1 MADLRLLIVAADTL
15 ARAGLSALA
24 GDWPGVTVIGQIG
37 PDDLAATE
45 VDEFIA
51 DVILW
56 DLGWTGEEQLDVLI
70 EVTADSQAGGPGIVA
85 LLPDQDPVN
94 SLWAA
99 GIRTMLLRDASM
111 ESLKSAILAT
121 ANKLAVMD
129 PLFIEVLVPEGSI
142 QDWGLVEDLTSR
154 EMEVLG
160 LVAEGLSNKAI
171 AKELSLS
178 EHTVKFHLNGI
189 MGKLDV
195 QSRTAAVVRAT
206 RLGLIAL

>member
-24 GDWPGVTVIGQIG
+24 GDWPGVTVIGRIG

-45 VDEFIA
+45 VDELIA

-56 DLGWTGEEQLDVLI
+56 DLGWTAEEQLDVLI